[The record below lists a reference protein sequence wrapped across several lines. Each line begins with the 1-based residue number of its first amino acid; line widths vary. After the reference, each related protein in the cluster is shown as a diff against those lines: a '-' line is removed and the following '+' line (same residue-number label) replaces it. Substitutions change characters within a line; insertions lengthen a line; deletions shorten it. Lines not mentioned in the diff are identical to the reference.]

1 MSLAWLKARRP
12 DEKQKDENRTAAQNK
27 STYNWRPD
35 SGGEGPH
42 TGESTDVRPPLRE
55 GNQIRHDDFRQV
67 EDRPTPNPLQ
77 RCAEELDQH
86 SNDNAL
92 AKG

>member
-12 DEKQKDENRTAAQNK
+12 DEKQKDENRTAAPNK
-27 STYNWRPD
+27 PTYNWRPD

-42 TGESTDVRPPLRE
+42 TGESTDVRPPLCER
-55 GNQIRHDDFRQV
+55 NQVRHDDFRQV
-67 EDRPTPNPLQ
+67 EDRPPSNPLQ
-77 RCAEELDQH
+77 RYAEELDQH